1 MIHFF
6 RDILNGP
13 LYIVTTIISIIF
25 IMAIIGYIMEKRK
38 LEKKAKSQ
46 VTQINTENVVPIPEV
61 KIKETVTQ
69 PVNKEPQP
77 VINLEPAKPVQM
89 TTVQESQPVINLEPA
104 KPVQMTTVQE
114 QLDTKPPVIS
124 IDNNMVTSNTTKPG
138 FIVFTDPDEKQ

>member
-1 MIHFF
+1 
-6 RDILNGP
+6 
-13 LYIVTTIISIIF
+13 
-25 IMAIIGYIMEKRK
+25 MEKRQ

-61 KIKETVTQ
+61 KIEETVTQ

-89 TTVQESQPVINLEPA
+89 TTVQEQPG
-104 KPVQMTTVQE
+104 
-114 QLDTKPPVIS
+114 TKPSVIS
-124 IDNNMVTSNTTKPG
+124 IDDNMVTPNTTKPG